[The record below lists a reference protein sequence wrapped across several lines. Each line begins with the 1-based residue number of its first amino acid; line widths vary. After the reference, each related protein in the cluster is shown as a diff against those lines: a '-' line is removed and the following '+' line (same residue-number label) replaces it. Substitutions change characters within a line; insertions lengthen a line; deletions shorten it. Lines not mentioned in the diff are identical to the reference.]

1 MALTYLAPLPAP
13 AARLEAPPAR
23 LEAPPRPG
31 LRLVRGYRHHRG
43 VHCASAAMRNV
54 YTHHT
59 GQPLT
64 EAMCFGVGAGLGFTY
79 VRDPGSGLFLVGG
92 RGSYLESHF
101 CNVLGIRLKVYHSQ
115 DPDLAW
121 AHVCRLVDQGR
132 LVMMDVDMFHLP
144 YMVQFL
150 ELNQRFHFGGHKVL
164 LTGYDAERQL
174 AFLGDYAWSDPQP
187 VSAADLK
194 RARSSDECTYP
205 PRNVAFTFDFPR
217 RLPSLRA
224 AALCGIQS
232 VVWQM
237 RAPYMDRFG
246 GLASVTRFC
255 RQAARWG
262 RVFSGEEL
270 PLLTSLAWLMIEKAG
285 TGGGNFRIL
294 YGRFLAEAAAL
305 LDAPALV
312 PVSDHYRRLGARWR
326 EAAALLHE
334 SVADPAR
341 GMYAPNRGPQ
351 LLLDEI
357 DAMEQAGIAR
367 LEEFLK

>member
-1 MALTYLAPLPAP
+1 MALTYLRPAELD
-13 AARLEAPPAR
+13 A
-23 LEAPPRPG
+23 
-31 LRLVRGYRHHRG
+31 RLVRGYRHHRG

-54 YTHHT
+54 YVHYT
-59 GQPLT
+59 GQPIT
-64 EAMCFGVGAGLGFTY
+64 EALCFGLGAGLGFTY
-79 VRDPGSGLFLVGG
+79 IRDPQSGLFLVGG

-101 CNVLGIRLKVYHSQ
+101 CNLLGIRLKVYHAE

-121 AHVCRLVDQGR
+121 THAQRLVDQGR

-164 LTGYDAERQL
+164 LTGYDPGREEAW
-174 AFLGDYAWSDPQP
+174 LGDYAWGEPQA
-187 VSAADLK
+187 VSVEDLK
-194 RARSSDECTYP
+194 RARSSADCTYP

-217 RLPSLRA
+217 RLPSLRPA
-224 AALCGIQS
+224 ARAGIQS

-237 RAPYMDRFG
+237 RCPYMDRFG
-246 GLASVTRFC
+246 GLASVSRFC

-262 RVFSGEEL
+262 RLFAGEEL
-270 PLLTSLAWLMIEKAG
+270 QLITSLAWLMLEKAG

-294 YGRFLAEAAAL
+294 YGRFLGEAAEL
-305 LDAPALV
+305 LDAPALL
-312 PVSDHYRRLGARWR
+312 PVAQHYRRLGARWR

-334 SVADPAR
+334 SLQDPAA
-341 GMYAPNRGPQ
+341 GLYAPTRAPQ

-357 DAMEQAGIAR
+357 DSLEQEGIAL
-367 LEEFLK
+367 LEDFLR

>member
-1 MALTYLAPLPAP
+1 MALTYLKPSALD
-13 AARLEAPPAR
+13 AARR
-23 LEAPPRPG
+23 
-31 LRLVRGYRHHRG
+31 VRGYRHHRG

-54 YTHHT
+54 YTHYT
-59 GQPLT
+59 GEPLT
-64 EAMCFGVGAGLGFTY
+64 EALCFGLGAGLGFTY
-79 VRDPGSGLFLVGG
+79 IRDPESGLFLVGG

-101 CNVLGIRLKVYHSQ
+101 CNALGIRLKVYHSE

-121 AHVCRLVDQGR
+121 THARWLVDQDH

-164 LTGYDAERQL
+164 LTGYDPETETAY
-174 AFLGDYAWSDPQP
+174 LGDYAWGDPQP
-187 VSAADLK
+187 VSAEDLK
-194 RARSSDECTYP
+194 RARSSDDCTYP
-205 PRNVAFTFDFPR
+205 PRNVAFTFVFPQ

-224 AALCGIQS
+224 AARSGMQS

-246 GLASVTRFC
+246 GLASVSRFC

-262 RVFSGEEL
+262 RLFAGQEL
-270 PLLTSLAWLMIEKAG
+270 QLLTSLAWLMIEKAG

-294 YGRFLAEAAAL
+294 YGRFLSEAAPL
-305 LDAPALV
+305 LDAPALL
-312 PVSDHYRRLGARWR
+312 PVAEHYRRLGARWR
-326 EAAALLHE
+326 EAAALLHQSIE
-334 SVADPAR
+334 EPAG
-341 GMYAPNRGPQ
+341 GMYAPSRAPQ

-357 DAMEQAGIAR
+357 DAMEQAGIAQ
-367 LEEFLK
+367 LEEFLR